1 LERKDRDINQKKVIC
16 MELQINDSILVKNYI
31 AGDEKA
37 LEVLINRHN
46 QRISSFIYSKVLDR
60 DVAEDIFQD
69 TFIKVIK
76 TLKKGSY
83 SEEGKFLPWVMRI
96 AHNLIIDHFRKNK
109 RMPKFEGSDDF
120 NIFSVIKDDKLNAE
134 KQIIK
139 DQIDSDLTLLIDE
152 LPEDQREVL
161 IMRIYKDM
169 SFKEISENTGV
180 SINTAL
186 GRMRYALINLRK
198 IVDRKNIVLTN

>member
-1 LERKDRDINQKKVIC
+1 MDLKLD
-16 MELQINDSILVKNYI
+16 DSILVRNYI
-31 AGDEKA
+31 EGDEKS

-60 DVAEDIFQD
+60 DIAEDIFQD

-83 SEEGKFLPWVMRI
+83 NEEGKFLPWVMRI
-96 AHNLIIDHFRKNK
+96 AHNLIIDYFRKNR
-109 RMPKFEGSDDF
+109 RMPKFESSDDF
-120 NIFSVIKDDKLNAE
+120 NIFSVISDDKLNAE

-139 DQIDSDLTLLIDE
+139 DQIHSDLSVLIDE

-161 IMRIYKDM
+161 IMRIYRDM

-198 IVDRKNIVLTN
+198 IIQKNKIVLTS

>member
-1 LERKDRDINQKKVIC
+1 
-16 MELQINDSILVKNYI
+16 MEQLQIKDSILVKNYI
-31 AGDEKA
+31 DGDEKA
-37 LEVLINRHN
+37 LEILINRHN
-46 QRISSFIYSKVLDR
+46 QRITSFIYSKVLDR

-76 TLKKGSY
+76 TLKRGKY

-96 AHNLIIDHFRKNK
+96 AHNLVIDHFCKNK

-120 NIFSVIKDDKLNAE
+120 NIFSVIKDEKLNAE

-139 DQIDSDLTLLIDE
+139 DQIESDLTLLIDE
-152 LPEDQREVL
+152 LPDDQKEVL

-169 SFKEISENTGV
+169 SFKEISENTDV

-198 IVDRKNIVLTN
+198 IVERKNIVLTN

>member
-1 LERKDRDINQKKVIC
+1 MEPQRD
-16 MELQINDSILVKNYI
+16 DSLLVQDYI
-31 AGDEKA
+31 SGEEKA
-37 LEVLINRHN
+37 LEILINRHN

-60 DVAEDIFQD
+60 DVTEDIFQD

-76 TLKKGSY
+76 TLKKGNY

-120 NIFSVIKDDKLNAE
+120 NIFSVIGDDKLNAE
-134 KQIIK
+134 KQLIK
-139 DQIDSDLTLLIDE
+139 DQIDSDLTLLIEE
-152 LPEDQREVL
+152 LPEDQKEVL
-161 IMRIYKDM
+161 LMRIYKDM

-198 IVDRKNIVLTN
+198 IIDRHNIVLTNS

>member
-1 LERKDRDINQKKVIC
+1 
-16 MELQINDSILVKNYI
+16 MELQIDDSVLVKNYI
-31 AGDEKA
+31 GGDEKA
-37 LEVLINRHN
+37 LEILINRHN
-46 QRISSFIYSKVLDR
+46 QRISSFIYSKVLDK
-60 DVAEDIFQD
+60 DTTEDIFQD

-76 TLKKGSY
+76 TLKRGSY

-109 RMPKFEGSDDF
+109 RMPKFEGSEDF
-120 NIFSVIKDDKLNAE
+120 NIFSIIKDDKLNAE
-134 KQIIK
+134 KQLIK
-139 DQIDSDLTLLIDE
+139 DQIDSDLAHLVDE
-152 LPEDQREVL
+152 LPDDQKEVL
-161 IMRIYKDM
+161 LMRIYRDM

-198 IVDRKNIVLTN
+198 IVERNNIVLTN

>member
-1 LERKDRDINQKKVIC
+1 
-16 MELQINDSILVKNYI
+16 MEQLQIKDSILVKNYI
-31 AGDEKA
+31 DGDEKA
-37 LEVLINRHN
+37 LEILINRHN
-46 QRISSFIYSKVLDR
+46 QRITSFIYSKVLDR

-76 TLKKGSY
+76 TLKKGRY

-96 AHNLIIDHFRKNK
+96 AHNLVIDHFRKNK

-120 NIFSVIKDDKLNAE
+120 NIFSVIHDEKLNAE

-139 DQIDSDLTLLIDE
+139 DQIESDLTLLIDE
-152 LPEDQREVL
+152 LPDDQREVL

-169 SFKEISENTGV
+169 SFKEISE
-180 SINTAL
+180 
-186 GRMRYALINLRK
+186 K
-198 IVDRKNIVLTN
+198 

>member
-1 LERKDRDINQKKVIC
+1 
-16 MELQINDSILVKNYI
+16 MEQLQINDSILVKNYI
-31 AGDEKA
+31 SGDEKA
-37 LEVLINRHN
+37 LEILINRHN

-76 TLKKGSY
+76 TLKRGNY

-120 NIFSVIKDDKLNAE
+120 NIFSVIKDEKLNVE

-139 DQIDSDLTLLIDE
+139 DQSKYMVSGGRDQLSRIMDHE
-152 LPEDQREVL
+152 L
-161 IMRIYKDM
+161 
-169 SFKEISENTGV
+169 
-180 SINTAL
+180 
-186 GRMRYALINLRK
+186 
-198 IVDRKNIVLTN
+198 

>member
-1 LERKDRDINQKKVIC
+1 
-16 MELQINDSILVKNYI
+16 MELQIEDSILVKNYI
-31 AGDEKA
+31 AGEEKA

-46 QRISSFIYSKVLDR
+46 QRISSFIYSKVMDR

-76 TLKKGSY
+76 TLKRGSY

-120 NIFSVIKDDKLNAE
+120 NIFSVIRDEKLNAE

-139 DQIDSDLTLLIDE
+139 DQIDSDLTFLIDE
-152 LPEDQREVL
+152 LPEDQKEVL
-161 IMRIYKDM
+161 LMRIYKDM

-198 IVDRKNIVLTN
+198 IVERNNIVLTN